1 MSVLSTLNPTLLDLA
16 KAKDPDG
23 SIATVAE
30 ILTAQNEILADM
42 SWQEGNMTMGNRSTI
57 RSGLPTATWRKLYGG
72 VKSNKGTLVQVDDSC
87 GMLEAWAEVDRDLAN
102 MSGDVRAFRMIEDAA
117 HIEGMNQEMADTL
130 FFGNEAA
137 EPEAFTGFAPRF
149 NSLSAA
155 NGQNIIV
162 GGSSGSDNTSI
173 WLVGW
178 SPRTVFGIVPKGS
191 KAGLQQKDY
200 GEVVK
205 QDASDGSNTGNLVV
219 YQTHYKWDA
228 GFVVK
233 DWRYV
238 VRIPNIDKSELAK
251 DASSGADL
259 PDLLFQALRRPPSNY
274 TSTTRPVLYMSRN
287 TQTFLERQLSAKV
300 KESTLKVEQVGGVRT
315 DTYQGIPI
323 RRVDVLAADE
333 ALVS

>member
-1 MSVLSTLNPTLLDLA
+1 MSVLSVLNPTLLDLA

-42 SWQEGNMTMGNRSTI
+42 TFQEGNMTMGNRSTI
-57 RSGLPTATWRKLYGG
+57 RSGLPGATWRKLYGG
-72 VKSNKGTLVQVDDSC
+72 VKANKGTLVQVDDSC
-87 GMLEAWAEVDRDLAN
+87 GMLEAWSEVDRDLAN
-102 MSGDVRAFRMIEDAA
+102 MSGDVRAFRMVEDAA
-117 HIEGMNQEMADTL
+117 HIEGMNQEMANTL
-130 FFGNEAA
+130 IFGNEGTQ
-137 EPEAFTGFAPRF
+137 PEAFTGLSPRF

-155 NGQNIIV
+155 NAQNIFV
-162 GGSSGSDNTSI
+162 GGGSGADNTSI
-173 WLVGW
+173 WLVVW

-228 GFVVK
+228 GLVVK

-238 VRIPNIDKSELAK
+238 VRIPNIDKSDLTK

-259 PDLLFQALRRPPSNY
+259 ADLLFQAISRVPSL
-274 TSTTRPVLYMSRN
+274 TVGRPVLYMSRN
-287 TQTFLERQLSAKV
+287 TLTFLERQLSAKV
-300 KESTLKVEQVGGVRT
+300 KSSSLTVEQVGGIRT
-315 DTYQGIPI
+315 NVYQGIPI
-323 RRVDVLAADE
+323 RRVDALAADE